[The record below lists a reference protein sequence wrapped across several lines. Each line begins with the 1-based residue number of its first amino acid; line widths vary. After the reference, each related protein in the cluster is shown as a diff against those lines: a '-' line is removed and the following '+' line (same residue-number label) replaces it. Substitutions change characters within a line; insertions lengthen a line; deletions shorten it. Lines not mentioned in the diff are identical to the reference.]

1 MNADTTIIVMAKECL
16 PGKVK
21 TRMHPPF
28 TLEEAADIAQ
38 ASLADTLDAVGA
50 TGLPVVV
57 CAQGDVSVPAGFRV
71 IPQVSGGLD
80 ERIGAALDS
89 VPGRVLLVGMDT
101 PQLDPMLLRALAD
114 DWPEDVDAWIGPAT
128 DGGFWLLGIDDLR
141 PGRLGSC
148 SRGDLVRGV
157 PMSVSDTGA
166 HQRRR
171 LVRMWLRVRDAPP
184 LTDIDDLASL
194 REVAAVLSPQGHLA
208 GLLPRFSGV
217 LEATA
222 VVGRAGEGNGRG

>member
-1 MNADTTIIVMAKECL
+1 MNTEATIIVMAKECL

-21 TRMHPPF
+21 TRLHPPF
-28 TLEEAADIAQ
+28 ALEEAADIAA
-38 ASLADTLDAVGA
+38 ASLADTLEAVGA

-57 CAQGDVSVPAGFRV
+57 CAQGEVAVPAGFRV

-89 VPGRVLLVGMDT
+89 VPGRVLLIGMDT
-101 PQLDPMLLRALAD
+101 PQVDPILLRALAD
-114 DWPEDVDAWIGPAT
+114 DWPDDVDAWIGPAT

-141 PGRLGSC
+141 PGRLGSW

-166 HQRRR
+166 RQRRS
-171 LVRMWLRVRDAPP
+171 LVRMRLRVRDAPP

-194 REVAAVLSPQGHLA
+194 REVAAVLPPDGHLA
-208 GLLPRFSGV
+208 GLLPRFADV
-217 LEATA
+217 LEDGAG
-222 VVGRAGEGNGRG
+222 VGGAGEGNGRG